1 MQKFVFLI
9 LLISLNKIAD
19 SQTWID
25 SNATWHYN
33 LEELSGLGIQGF
45 YKYTYN
51 EDTIIDGINC
61 QKIACKVY
69 EFYTWPEVVFLDSNS
84 VAEYY
89 TYVSNDTVYYRNNDE
104 FFVLFDFGAS
114 IGDTW
119 IISTTNN
126 GNGFC
131 DDTSMVQVVDT
142 GTVTINSQVLRTIT
156 LEPVPG
162 SSYGLS
168 GVYNEKFGLM
178 SYGPWHL
185 FPRVMECDTNI
196 IVEWYYTSFK
206 CFEDDSFGLFN
217 PSGTDCEYLLTHLG
231 ISNIDSY
238 SISMYPNPVQEK
250 LFIQVP
256 EYGELSIVTI
266 QGEVLLKIEIQNYLE
281 FDLSTFEPGI
291 YFVQFR
297 GQSLNEVKMK
307 LVKI

>member
-89 TYVSNDTVYYRNNDE
+89 TYVSNDTVYYRTNDE

-206 CFEDDSFGLFN
+206 CFEDDSFDLFN
-217 PSGTDCEYLLTHLG
+217 PSSTDCEYFLTHLG
-231 ISNIDSY
+231 IPNTDSY
-238 SISMYPNPVQEK
+238 SISMYPNPVK
-250 LFIQVP
+250 DMLKIQVP
-256 EYGELSIVTI
+256 ESGILSIYSI
-266 QGEVLLKIEIQNYLE
+266 NGQELKQLEVNK
-281 FDLSTFEPGI
+281 STVIDFRNFETGI
-291 YFVQFR
+291 YFIRFYGNSSMQVHEIVIK
-297 GQSLNEVKMK
+297 N
-307 LVKI
+307 